1 MITAAWT
8 DVVLFAQQNSS
19 GSYAAGKMFGNI
31 FLAVLAA
38 AILWKVFT
46 RD

>member
-1 MITAAWT
+1 MMTPVWSSL
-8 DVVLFAQQNSS
+8 VFFAQQNSS
-19 GSYAAGKMFGNI
+19 GGYAAGKMFGNI